1 MNVVVTGGAGF
12 IGSNLVGQLLNKNH
26 RVRILDNFSSGR
38 REFLQ
43 PYLGNS
49 NLTIETGDLLDQ
61 NTVMEYIHSDDDI
74 IFHLASNPDIS
85 KGINDPTLD
94 FCQTVIATFHVLQ
107 AMRMHNVKKLFYTS
121 GSGVYGDRGNT
132 SIPED
137 TGNLEPVSMYGA
149 SKLSAEA
156 LICAFCHLFDMQAW
170 ILRPANIVG
179 PHITH
184 GVEYDFFGKLKKDP
198 HRLEILGNGKQ
209 NKSYLYIDDVLD
221 AIFLL
226 LHKATKHIN
235 IYNIASADAIT
246 VSAIAHLVVKEMNIK
261 NVTYVYHGGRAGWKG
276 DVPIVR
282 LESTKLR
289 RLGWKPKHSSR
300 QAIQKTVQWL
310 IANQSSTIT

>member
-12 IGSNLVGQLLNKNH
+12 IGSNLVAQLLNKNH
-26 RVRILDNFSSGR
+26 RVRILDNFSSGKH
-38 REFLQ
+38 EFLHQ
-43 PYLGNS
+43 YLGN
-49 NLTIETGDLLDQ
+49 NHLTIVTGDLLDQ
-61 NTVMEYIHSDDDI
+61 NSVMENIHTDDDI
-74 IFHLASNPDIS
+74 VFHLASNPDIS

-94 FCQTVIATFHVLQ
+94 FRQTIIATFHVIQ
-107 AMRMHNVKKLFYTS
+107 AMRLHNVKKLFYTS

-132 SIPED
+132 CIPED

-156 LICAFCHLFDMQAW
+156 IICAFCHLFDIQAW

-179 PHITH
+179 PHVTH
-184 GVEYDFFGKLKKDP
+184 GVVYDFFGKLKKDP

-209 NKSYLYIDDVLD
+209 SKSYLYVDDVLE

-226 LHKATKHIN
+226 LRKATERIN
-235 IYNIASADAIT
+235 IYNIASTDAIT
-246 VSAIAHLVVKEMNIK
+246 VNSIARLVVEEMNISK
-261 NVTYVYHGGRAGWKG
+261 VTYVYHGGRAGWKG
-276 DVPIVR
+276 DIPIVR
-282 LESTKLR
+282 LESNKLR

-310 IANQSSTIT
+310 IANRSSTII